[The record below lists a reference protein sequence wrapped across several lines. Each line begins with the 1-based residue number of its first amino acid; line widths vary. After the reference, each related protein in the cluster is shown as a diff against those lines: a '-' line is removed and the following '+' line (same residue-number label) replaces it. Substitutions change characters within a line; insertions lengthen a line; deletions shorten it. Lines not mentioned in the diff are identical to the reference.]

1 MSQDAPIP
9 TTPLSAA
16 AQVRQRVAMGRWPLQ
31 PSDLPAGTVL
41 VGGAVRDALL
51 DRLGS
56 HPDLDLVVPKG
67 AIQLS
72 RQLAKARRGTAV
84 VLDAERDMARLV
96 LGPWSFD
103 LAARGGADLNSDLQR
118 RDYSINAIAMPLEAD
133 QPLQDPCG
141 GLADLHQG
149 LLRAVSEAN
158 LLADPLRMLRGPRL
172 AAELGFQLEAATA
185 ALIGQHHTHL
195 PQVAP
200 ERVLAEL
207 DKLATCPGGE
217 QGLRQAC
224 ALGLLTPWL
233 EPLPG
238 QGMPLDVSPLSPA
251 EASEALPLAR
261 FSQILSATSLKR
273 LHSSKRLQQRCARLR
288 HWAAVLQSAE
298 PLDEPTWLQL
308 CRDLEDD
315 MPALVLLQPKATAG
329 WLNRWRDPADPLF
342 HPRPPLDG
350 RTLQA
355 ELGLP
360 PGRALGQLLE
370 RLMLERA
377 FGRAHDLTAAKDLC
391 RD

>member
-103 LAARGGADLNSDLQR
+103 LAAREGADLNSDLQR

-158 LLADPLRMLRGPRL
+158 LLADPLRLLRGPRL
-172 AAELGFQLEAATA
+172 AAELGFQLEPATA
-185 ALIGQHHTHL
+185 ALIGQHHSHL

-207 DKLATCPGGE
+207 DKLAACPNGE

-238 QGMPLDVSPLSPA
+238 HGAPLDVSPLSPT

-261 FSQILSATSLKR
+261 LSQILSANSLKR

-329 WLNRWRDPADPLF
+329 WLSRWRDPADPLF